1 MAVRAYVLLTC
12 VPRETHRVVDALRQL
27 PGVETADAVV
37 GTYDAIMAVR
47 AGSMA
52 TLLELLKSAQHQHWT
67 TLFSGRFDEDY
78 FGRSTAIGQAH
89 ERIGLLPGVV
99 STATHV
105 VVEHDRHTPGGDM
118 PRWRP

>member
-12 VPRETHRVVDALRQL
+12 VPGETHRVVDALRQL

-52 TLLELLKSAQHQHWT
+52 TLLELIT
-67 TLFSGRFDEDY
+67 
-78 FGRSTAIGQAH
+78 